1 MKGETALD
9 SITHEV
15 AVWQYYT
22 AISLFI
28 VTYALIIS
36 EKINR
41 AVIALLGAAIMVM
54 IGVVDTHSAFTT
66 HIQWETITLLIG
78 MMMLVNITSKSG
90 VFEFVAIKAAKAA
103 KGQPIRILLLLS
115 LLTAVGS
122 AFLDNVTTV
131 LLVVPVTLSITRILQ
146 VNPIPYLISE
156 VIFSNV
162 GGTATLIGDPPNIMI
177 GSANKRLDFN
187 AFLLNLTPVVLVIT
201 IALLAILYLLYR
213 KQLQTT
219 SEQIQVLLSLRE
231 KDYIRDATLL
241 KKSLSVLAL
250 TILGFILH
258 SVIHVDAAVIALTGA
273 TVLMLIGVKQHELE
287 EVFAGVEWVTIFFF
301 AGLFV
306 LVGALIDI
314 GLIGSLAQHVLQITD
329 GNISSAALL
338 ILWVSGAA
346 SATIDNIPFVATM
359 IPLIKDLAAG
369 LGLSPDASQV
379 EVLWWALA
387 LGACLGGN
395 GTLIGASANVVVA
408 GIASREG
415 HGFSYMTFL
424 KIGLPLTI
432 VSLLISHFYIYFRY
446 LQ

>member
-1 MKGETALD
+1 MD

>member
-1 MKGETALD
+1 MD

-201 IALLAILYLLYR
+201 ITLLAILYLLYR

-287 EVFAGVEWVTIFFF
+287 EVFAGVEWVTIFF